1 MTNDQKDNLFVLVK
15 SLTKSEKR
23 QFTLYVG
30 RMDSNENSKFLNLF
44 HLLEK
49 MNRYDEKIILNKGIV
64 TKQQLSNLK
73 AHLYKQILVSLRMNP
88 MHKNIRIQIRE
99 QLDFAT
105 ILYQK
110 GLYKQSLK
118 VLEKAKIL
126 ARKHEEKNVA
136 YDIVEL
142 EKIIESQYITRSL
155 SNRSETLIQESEEL
169 RIQNNLTTKLSN
181 LSLQLYERLI
191 KAGYAKSDHEF
202 REITQFFYEN
212 LPKFDYDS
220 LGFRE
225 KLWYYK
231 AHVWYSFLT
240 QDFLSTYRYASK
252 WVKMFEES
260 PSMISIHPVFY
271 LKGNNYLMESL
282 ALIKY
287 PSKFKD
293 VLKQMQYWTN
303 HDSFPK
309 NDNLKALS
317 FQFYYNNKLNI
328 HFLEGSF
335 ERGLILIP
343 EIKKGIKEFCNQ
355 IDPHHIMMFYYKIA
369 CIYFGSEDYENCI
382 IFLDKIISNKKL
394 KMREDLL
401 CFSRVLNIFAH
412 YEAGFDYHL
421 ETHLRETYKFLIKM
435 NDLHEVQKAM
445 IRFVRG
451 LGDIYPHELKTAF
464 EALYEELKQYEND
477 PYERRSF
484 LYLDILSWLESKI
497 KNEPIANI
505 ITKKASSINRKER
518 SSISPLSRD
527 LH

>member
-1 MTNDQKDNLFVLVK
+1 MTNDLKDNLFILIK

-44 HLLEK
+44 QLLDK
-49 MNRYDEKIILNKGIV
+49 MSRYDEKVILGKGIV

-88 MHKNIRIQIRE
+88 IHKNIRIQIRE

-118 VLEKAKIL
+118 ILEKSKIL
-126 ARKHEEKNVA
+126 AKKHQEKYVA

-155 SNRSETLIQESEEL
+155 SNRTETLVAESERL
-169 RIQNNLTTKLSN
+169 RLQNNLTTKLSN
-181 LSLQLYERLI
+181 LSLKLYERLI
-191 KAGYAKSDHEF
+191 KAGYAKSDQEY

-212 LPKFDYDS
+212 LPKFDYDK

-252 WVKMFEES
+252 WVKMFDKE
-260 PSMISIHPVFY
+260 PAMINIHPVFY

-282 ALIKY
+282 VLIKY
-287 PSKFKD
+287 PSKFNETIE
-293 VLKQMQYWTN
+293 QMVYWTKHN
-303 HDSFPK
+303 NFPK
-309 NDNLKALS
+309 NDNLKALT
-317 FQFYYNNKLNI
+317 FQFYYSNKLNF

-335 ERGLILIP
+335 EKGLILIP
-343 EIKKGIKEFCNQ
+343 EIKKGIKHYSNQ

-382 IFLDKIISNKKL
+382 FFLDKIISNKSL

-451 LGDIYPHELKTAF
+451 LGEIYPHELKTAF
-464 EALYEELKQYEND
+464 ESLYKELKQYEND
-477 PYERRSF
+477 PYESRSF

-497 KNEPIANI
+497 KNVSIASI
-505 ITKKASSINRKER
+505 IRQKASTINRKER
-518 SSISPLSRD
+518 SSISPYS
-527 LH
+527 

>member
-1 MTNDQKDNLFVLVK
+1 MTSEPKDNLFILIK

-23 QFTLYVG
+23 QFKLYVG
-30 RMDSNENSKFLNLF
+30 RMGSNEDSKFLSLF
-44 HLLEK
+44 QLLDK
-49 MNRYDEKIILNKGIV
+49 MNRYDESVILKKGIV

-73 AHLYKQILVSLRMNP
+73 AHLYKQILISLRMNP
-88 MHKNIRIQIRE
+88 VHKNIRIQIRE

-118 VLEKAKIL
+118 VLEKAKL
-126 ARKHEEKNVA
+126 MALKNEEKYSA

-142 EKIIESQYITRSL
+142 EKVIESQYITRSL
-155 SNRSETLIQESEEL
+155 SNRAEVLISEAEEL
-169 RIQNNLTTKLSN
+169 RTQNNLATTLSN

-191 KAGYAKSDHEF
+191 KAGYAKSDDEF

-212 LPKFDYDS
+212 LPKLDHEA

-240 QDFLSTYRYASK
+240 QDFLATYRYSAK
-252 WVKMFEES
+252 WVEMFEEF
-260 PSMISIHPVFY
+260 PSMIALHPVFY

-282 ALIKY
+282 TLIKY
-287 PSKFKD
+287 PSKFKE
-293 VLKQMQYWTN
+293 VLNQMMKCTSGN
-303 HDSFPK
+303 EFPK
-309 NDNLKALS
+309 NDNLKALN
-317 FQFYYNNKLNI
+317 FQFYFSNKLNL

-335 ERGLILIP
+335 EEGQIIIP
-343 EIKKGIKEFCNQ
+343 EIIKGIKEFNHQ

-369 CIYFGSEDYENCI
+369 CLYFGAEDYENCI
-382 IFLDKIISNKKL
+382 LYLDKIIGNKNL

-421 ETHLRETYKFLIKM
+421 ESHLRETYKFLIKM

-445 IRFVRG
+445 IRFVKG
-451 LGDIYPHELKTAF
+451 LGDVYPHDLKSAF
-464 EALYEELKQYEND
+464 EELYTELKQYEND

-497 KNEPIANI
+497 KSVPIAQI
-505 ITKKASSINRKER
+505 IQDKAAQLNRKER
-518 SSISPLSRD
+518 PSIPPISVDSK
-527 LH
+527 

>member
-1 MTNDQKDNLFVLVK
+1 MTNEPKDNLFVLVK

-23 QFTLYVG
+23 QFRLYVG
-30 RMDSNENSKFLNLF
+30 RMDSNEDSKFLSLF
-44 HLLEK
+44 QVLDK
-49 MNRYDEKIILNKGIV
+49 MNRYDEKVILEKGIV

-73 AHLYKQILVSLRMNP
+73 AHLYKQILISLRMNP

-118 VLEKAKIL
+118 VLEKAKLL
-126 ARKHEEKNVA
+126 ALKNEEKYSA

-142 EKIIESQYITRSL
+142 EKVIESQYITRSL
-155 SNRSETLIQESEEL
+155 SNRAETLIAEAEQL
-169 RIQNNLTTKLSN
+169 RIQNNLSTRLSN

-191 KAGYAKSDHEF
+191 KAGYAKSDDEF
-202 REITQFFYEN
+202 REITKFFYEK
-212 LPKFDYDS
+212 LPKVELDS

-240 QDFLSTYRYASK
+240 QDFLSTYRNAAK
-252 WVKMFEES
+252 WVEMFEEN
-260 PSMISIHPVFY
+260 PSMIEIHPVFY

-282 ALIKY
+282 SLLKY
-287 PSKFKD
+287 PSKFKE
-293 VLKQMQYWTN
+293 VLNQMTTQTQGVN
-303 HDSFPK
+303 FPN
-309 NDNLKALS
+309 NDNLSALCFLIEYS
-317 FQFYYNNKLNI
+317 NRFNL

-335 ERGLILIP
+335 EEAQILIP
-343 EIKKGIKEFCNQ
+343 EIKKGIKEYQNQ
-355 IDPHHIMMFYYKIA
+355 IDPHHVMLFYYKIA
-369 CIYFGSEDYENCI
+369 CVYFGVEDYENCI
-382 IFLDKIISNKKL
+382 TYLDKIISNKRL

-421 ETHLRETYKFLIKM
+421 ESHLRETYKFLIKM

-451 LGDIYPHELKTAF
+451 LGDIFPHELKAAF
-464 EALYEELKQYEND
+464 EKLYEELKQYEDD

-497 KNEPIANI
+497 KNVPIAQI
-505 ITKKASSINRKER
+505 IREKAKSLNRKER
-518 SSISPLSRD
+518 PSIS
-527 LH
+527 HYQGAQH

>member
-1 MTNDQKDNLFVLVK
+1 MTNEQKDNLFVLVK

-30 RMDSNENSKFLNLF
+30 RMGSNEDSKFLNLF
-44 HLLEK
+44 QLLDKMKIYNEK
-49 MNRYDEKIILNKGIV
+49 VILEKGIV

-73 AHLYKQILVSLRMNP
+73 AHLYKQILISLRMNP
-88 MHKNIRIQIRE
+88 VHKNIRIQIRE

-118 VLEKAKIL
+118 VLEKVKLL
-126 ARKHEEKNVA
+126 ALKYEEKFSA
-136 YDIVEL
+136 YEIVEL
-142 EKIIESQYITRSL
+142 EKVIESQYITRSL
-155 SNRSETLIQESEEL
+155 SNRAETLIAQADQL
-169 RIQNNLTTKLSN
+169 RSQNDLATRLSN

-191 KAGYAKSDHEF
+191 KAGYAKSDQEF
-202 REITQFFYEN
+202 REITHFFYAYLPELNYEN
-212 LPKFDYDS
+212 

-240 QDFLSTYRYASK
+240 QDFLSAYRYAAK
-252 WVKMFEES
+252 WIEMFEED
-260 PSMISIHPVFY
+260 PNMIAIHPVFY

-282 ALIKY
+282 TLIKY
-287 PSKFKD
+287 PSKFKET
-293 VLKQMQYWTN
+293 LNQMMFRSKQE
-303 HDSFPK
+303 DFPK
-309 NDNLKALS
+309 NDNLKALY
-317 FQFYYNNKLNI
+317 FQFYFSNKLNLN
-328 HFLEGSF
+328 FLEGNF
-335 ERGLILIP
+335 EEGLIVIP
-343 EIKKGIKEFCNQ
+343 EIKKGILEFSNQ
-355 IDPHHIMMFYYKIA
+355 IDPHHIMMFYYKIS
-369 CIYFGSEDYENCI
+369 CVYFGVEDYENCI
-382 IFLDKIISNKKL
+382 VYLDKIISNKRL

-435 NDLHEVQKAM
+435 DDLHEVQKAM

-451 LGDIYPHELKTAF
+451 LGDIYPHELKASF
-464 EALYEELKQYEND
+464 QELYKELKQYEND
-477 PYERRSF
+477 PYEKRSF

-497 KNEPIANI
+497 ESRPISI
-505 ITKKASSINRKER
+505 IIQLKAKQLNRKER
-518 SSISPLSRD
+518 PSIYPYSAG
-527 LH
+527 

>member
-1 MTNDQKDNLFVLVK
+1 MTSELKDNLFILVK

-23 QFTLYVG
+23 QFRLYVG
-30 RMDSNENSKFLNLF
+30 RMGSNEDSKFLSLF
-44 HLLEK
+44 QSLDK
-49 MNRYDEKIILNKGIV
+49 MNRYDESVILKKGIV

-73 AHLYKQILVSLRMNP
+73 AHLYKQILISLRMNP
-88 MHKNIRIQIRE
+88 VHKNIRIQIRE

-118 VLEKAKIL
+118 VLEKAKIMAL
-126 ARKHEEKNVA
+126 KNEEKYSA

-142 EKIIESQYITRSL
+142 EKVIESQYITRSL
-155 SNRSETLIQESEEL
+155 SNRAEALISEADLL
-169 RIQNNLTTKLSN
+169 RAQNNLATKLSN

-191 KAGYAKSDHEF
+191 KAGYAKSDDEF
-202 REITQFFYEN
+202 REITQFFYEK
-212 LPKFDYDS
+212 LPKLDHEA

-240 QDFLSTYRYASK
+240 QDFLSTYRYSSK
-252 WVKMFEES
+252 WVEMFEEA
-260 PSMISIHPVFY
+260 PSMIALHPVFY

-282 ALIKY
+282 TLIKY
-287 PSKFKD
+287 PSKFKE
-293 VLKQMQYWTN
+293 VLQQMMLRT
-303 HDSFPK
+303 SSSEFPK
-309 NDNLKALS
+309 NDNLKALN
-317 FQFYYNNKLNI
+317 FQFYYSNKLNL

-335 ERGLILIP
+335 EEGSVIIP
-343 EIKKGIKEFCNQ
+343 EVIKGIKEFSHQ

-369 CIYFGSEDYENCI
+369 CLYFGVEDYENCI
-382 IFLDKIISNKKL
+382 LYLDKIIGNKNL

-421 ETHLRETYKFLIKM
+421 ESHLRETYNFLIKM
-435 NDLHEVQKAM
+435 DDLHEVQKAM
-445 IRFVRG
+445 IRFVKG
-451 LGDIYPHELKTAF
+451 LGDIYPHDLKAAF
-464 EALYEELKQYEND
+464 ESLYLELKQYEND

-497 KNEPIANI
+497 KSVPIAQI
-505 ITKKASSINRKER
+505 IKNKAAQLNRKER
-518 SSISPLSRD
+518 PSISPISVGLK
-527 LH
+527 

>member
-1 MTNDQKDNLFVLVK
+1 MTNEQKDNLFVLVK

-30 RMDSNENSKFLNLF
+30 RMGSNEDSKFLNLF
-44 HLLEK
+44 QLLDK
-49 MNRYDEKIILNKGIV
+49 MNRYDEKIILKKGIV

-73 AHLYKQILVSLRMNP
+73 AHLYKQILISLRMNP

-118 VLEKAKIL
+118 VLEKAKLL
-126 ARKHEEKNVA
+126 ANKNEEKYVA

-142 EKIIESQYITRSL
+142 EKVIESQYITRSL
-155 SNRSETLIQESEEL
+155 SNRTETLIAEAEQL
-169 RIQNNLTTKLSN
+169 RNQNDLATQLSN

-191 KAGYAKSDHEF
+191 KAGYAKSDQEF

-212 LPKFDYDS
+212 LPRIDNEQI
-220 LGFRE
+220 GFRE

-252 WVKMFEES
+252 WVEMFEKA
-260 PSMISIHPVFY
+260 PQMISIHPVFY

-287 PSKFKD
+287 PSKFKET
-293 VLKQMQYWTN
+293 LEQMVFWTE
-303 HDSFPK
+303 HDNFPK

-317 FQFYYNNKLNI
+317 FQFYFSNKLNV
-328 HFLEGSF
+328 HFLEGRF
-335 ERGLILIP
+335 EEGLILIP
-343 EIKKGIKEFCNQ
+343 EINKGIKNYSNQ

-369 CIYFGSEDYENCI
+369 CVYFGAEDYENCI
-382 IFLDKIISNKKL
+382 VFLDKIISNKSL

-445 IRFVRG
+445 IRFVKG
-451 LGDIYPHELKTAF
+451 LGDIYPHELKIAF
-464 EALYEELKQYEND
+464 EGLYKELKQYEND

-484 LYLDILSWLESKI
+484 LYLDVLSWLESKI
-497 KNEPIANI
+497 KNVPIARVI
-505 ITKKASSINRKER
+505 KEKASTINRKER
-518 SSISPLSRD
+518 SSISPLSQG
-527 LH
+527 LQ

>member
-1 MTNDQKDNLFVLVK
+1 MTNEQKDNLFILVK

-30 RMDSNENSKFLNLF
+30 RMGSNEDSKFLNLF
-44 HLLEK
+44 QVLDK
-49 MNRYDEKIILNKGIV
+49 MNHYDEKVILNKGIV

-73 AHLYKQILVSLRMNP
+73 AHLYKQILISLRMNP

-118 VLEKAKIL
+118 VLEKAKML
-126 ARKHEEKNVA
+126 AIKHEEKYIA

-142 EKIIESQYITRSL
+142 EKVIESQYITRSL
-155 SNRSETLIQESEEL
+155 SNRAETLIGEAEDL
-169 RIQNNLTTKLSN
+169 RIQNNLATQLSN

-191 KAGYAKSDHEF
+191 KAGYAKSDQEF

-212 LPKFDYDS
+212 LPKIDYEK

-225 KLWYYK
+225 KLWYFK

-260 PSMISIHPVFY
+260 PAMINIHPVFY
-271 LKGNNYLMESL
+271 LKGNNYLLESL

-287 PSKFKD
+287 PSKFEETLNKM
-293 VLKQMQYWTN
+293 VYWTN
-303 HDSFPK
+303 QSSFPK
-309 NDNLKALS
+309 NDNLKALG
-317 FQFYYNNKLNI
+317 FQFYFSNKLNA

-335 ERGLILIP
+335 EDGLVLIP
-343 EIKKGIKEFCNQ
+343 EIKKGIREYSNQ
-355 IDPHHIMMFYYKIA
+355 IDPHHIMMFYYKIG
-369 CIYFGSEDYENCI
+369 CLYFGAEDYENCI
-382 IFLDKIISNKKL
+382 LFLDKITNNKSL

-435 NDLHEVQKAM
+435 DDLHEVQKAM

-464 EALYEELKQYEND
+464 KKLYKELKEYEND

-497 KNEPIANI
+497 RSVPIAQVI
-505 ITKKASSINRKER
+505 REKAFISNRKER
-518 SSISPLSRD
+518 SSISPLS
-527 LH
+527 